1 MTALPRITRS
11 LAAAACIAC
20 FSVAGCARN
29 PVTGG
34 YQLMLISESQ
44 EIAMGQDYDPQIV
57 GQFGLYDDPAMQAL
71 VTSIGMRIAAGSE
84 RPNLPWTFRVVDDP
98 LINAFAVPG
107 GFVYVTRGI
116 LAHFESEAQLASVIG
131 HEIGHVTARHSAA
144 QMSRQQVAQLG
155 LGVGVMLAPQ
165 LADFAGLASTGLSV
179 LFLKFSRDNERQS
192 DDLGFR
198 YMTDTGYDPRGM
210 VDVFEML
217 NRVSGEQEGGGIPN
231 WLSTHPD
238 PGDREQR
245 IGAAITA
252 SGRDF
257 SNAREARNEYLR
269 LLDGMVYGENPR
281 NGFFRDALFLHP
293 DLEFQFAFPSG
304 WTTANQTQAVIGQS
318 PNNDAMVQLKL
329 SDAADAASGARAFV
343 AQQGVTGG
351 QVASNTI
358 HGLRT
363 ASADFTAMSDQTA
376 LHGNV
381 TFVEFN
387 GMVFQLLGLSTEQ
400 QWPQYATAVLQSLR
414 SFARLTDQTALS
426 VQPMRLSMVTL
437 DRSMTL
443 RQFNERYPSV
453 VPIEEVALINQA
465 EDYTAFNEG
474 DLVKRVV
481 GGANR

>member
-1 MTALPRITRS
+1 MTTLPRITRP
-11 LAAAACIAC
+11 LAAVACIAC
-20 FSVAGCARN
+20 FSVSGCARN

-34 YQLMLISESQ
+34 YQLMLVSESQ
-44 EIAMGQDYDPQIV
+44 EIAMGQEYDPQIV
-57 GQFGLYDDPAMQAL
+57 GMFGLHDDAAMLQI
-71 VTSIGMRIAAGSE
+71 VSSVGTRMAAASE

-107 GFVYVTRGI
+107 GFIYLTRGI
-116 LAHFESEAQLASVIG
+116 LAHFESEAQMAAVIG
-131 HEIGHVTARHSAA
+131 HEIGHVTARHSAS
-144 QMSRQQVAQLG
+144 QISRQQIAQVG

-165 LADFAGLASTGLSV
+165 LADFAGLASAGLSV
-179 LFLKFSRDNERQS
+179 LFLKFSRDNERQA

-198 YMTDTGYDPRGM
+198 YMTDAGYDPRGM

-217 NRVSGEQEGGGIPN
+217 NRVSGGQEGGGVPN

-252 SGRDF
+252 SGRDY

-281 NGFFRDALFLHP
+281 DGFFRDALFLHP
-293 DLEFQFAFPSG
+293 DLQFQFAFPSG
-304 WTTANQTQAVIGQS
+304 WKTVNQTQAVIGQS
-318 PNNDAMVQLKL
+318 PNNDAMIQLKL
-329 SDAADAASGARAFV
+329 SDAADAASGARTFV

-351 QVASNTI
+351 QVTSNTI
-358 HGLRT
+358 NGLRT
-363 ASADFTAMSDQTA
+363 AGADFTATSDQTA

-381 TFVEFN
+381 TFVEYN

-400 QWPQYATAVLQSLR
+400 QWPQYATAIQQSLR

-426 VQPMRLSMVTL
+426 VQPMRLSIVRL

-465 EDYTAFNEG
+465 EAYTAFNEG
-474 DLVKRVV
+474 DLVKRVI